1 VVALVL
7 LMTGKLVI
15 ARQPR
20 GTQALGTILIA
31 YAGINSDDVEC
42 CFLFVLNEDGSNA
55 SDSTYVVVL

>member
-1 VVALVL
+1 
-7 LMTGKLVI
+7 MITGELVI

-20 GTQALGTILIA
+20 GTQELGTILIA